1 LIRLL
6 DRTLSTLEYGNG
18 TITGNKLTEL
28 VTLIS
33 RSGADWIEITPEAYD
48 LMGSV
53 PAGIKAIMRVHHSME
68 VADFPGFDY
77 YISKSRENCDTPRFI
92 NEIQVNDVKEIELL
106 NRYQNLKYV
115 CITGLDDLLLSSY
128 AREMK
133 KLMDF
138 FGRNTWFCP
147 ENDYDCATALAL
159 EWMAQ
164 GGRNVGVTFMGQ
176 GGYAAFEEVILGV
189 RIAFRQKGGAD
200 LTLLPRILELISEMT
215 PVKIP
220 SNKAVLGS
228 GIFTVESGVHVD
240 GLIKNPTAYEPYP
253 PQWVGK
259 ECRIV
264 LGKHSGRCSVRIKA
278 SELGVELS
286 DQKAALLLEKVR
298 NRSIEEKRGI
308 TDEEFLLLLRE
319 VAGHEA

>member
-28 VTLIS
+28 VTLLS
-33 RSGADWIEITPEAYD
+33 RAGADWIEIPPEAYG

-53 PAGIKAIMRVHHSME
+53 PAGIKAMMRVHHSRE
-68 VADFPGFDY
+68 AADFPGFDY
-77 YISKSRENCDTPRFI
+77 YISKSKENCDAPRFI

-133 KLMDF
+133 KLMGF
-138 FGRNTWFCP
+138 FGMNTWFCP
-147 ENDYDCATALAL
+147 ENDYYCATALAL
-159 EWMAQ
+159 EWIAQ
-164 GGRNVGVTFMGQ
+164 GGRNVGVTFMGL
-176 GGYAAFEEVILGV
+176 GSYAAFEEVILGA

-200 LTLLPRILELISEMT
+200 LTLLPRILELISEMA
-215 PVKIP
+215 PVEIP
-220 SNKAVLGS
+220 ANKAVLGS
-228 GIFTVESGVHVD
+228 RIFTVESGVHAD
-240 GLIKNPTAYEPYP
+240 GLIKNPTVYEPYP
-253 PQWVGK
+253 PKWVGK
-259 ECRIV
+259 ERRIV
-264 LGKHSGRCSVRIKA
+264 LGKHSGRCSVKIKA
-278 SELGVELS
+278 REQGVDLS
-286 DQKAALLLEKVR
+286 DHKAALLLEKVR
-298 NRSIEEKRGI
+298 NRSIEEKRGVSE
-308 TDEEFLLLLRE
+308 EEFLLLLKE